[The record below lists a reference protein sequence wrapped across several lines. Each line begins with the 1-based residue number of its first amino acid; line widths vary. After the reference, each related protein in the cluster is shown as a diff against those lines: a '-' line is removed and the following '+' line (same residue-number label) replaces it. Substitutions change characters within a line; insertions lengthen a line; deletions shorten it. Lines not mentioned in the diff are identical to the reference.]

1 MLLVVIW
8 RDEKCLPMI
17 RTIWKKCFWI
27 DSTNTVNL
35 NRNGDEASKNF
46 VLNTYKCV
54 KRSPN
59 TEFFW
64 SVLSCIRTKYS
75 VNLRIQSEY
84 TKAQIRKNSTLDTF
98 HAVVVFQYLI
108 LRTISAE
115 LFLLI
120 NSVMVILL
128 KIFLQVS
135 KGKSTYYYSSKFTIK
150 SKVCVQMY
158 QFKNP
163 QVSVQTFSPS
173 KSNHTLRT

>member
-46 VLNTYKCV
+46 VLNPYKCV

-84 TKAQIRKNSTLDTF
+84 TKAQIRKNPAFWTL
-98 HAVVVFQYLI
+98 
-108 LRTISAE
+108 
-115 LFLLI
+115 
-120 NSVMVILL
+120 
-128 KIFLQVS
+128 
-135 KGKSTYYYSSKFTIK
+135 FT
-150 SKVCVQMY
+150 QW
-158 QFKNP
+158 
-163 QVSVQTFSPS
+163 
-173 KSNHTLRT
+173 